1 MVSKK
6 YKVLR
11 SRVYFGEVIIP
22 EKINSTDTSSEVVEY
37 KPIRYSLFEL
47 NDSNKANDLLNKV
60 PDYNI
65 AELTPNIDLEELC
78 IAHSVYLGTLL
89 EYLEFSEELDYKDIC
104 YIRDLIF
111 SGDFSKN
118 YPEVFGIIKG
128 DKTVVSKSD
137 AIIDTY
143 YLRLFDSLEKSKF
156 SDVLL
161 GDKDTVD
168 PFKRTMYELKK
179 KLWK

>member
-78 IAHSVYLGTLL
+78 IAHSVYLGALL

-128 DKTVVSKSD
+128 DKTVVSNSD
-137 AIIDTY
+137 AIIDKY